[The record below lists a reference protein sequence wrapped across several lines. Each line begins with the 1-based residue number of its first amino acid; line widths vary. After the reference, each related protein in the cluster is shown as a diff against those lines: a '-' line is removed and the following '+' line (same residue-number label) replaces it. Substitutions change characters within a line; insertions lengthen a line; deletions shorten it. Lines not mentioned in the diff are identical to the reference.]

1 VQPNGTAQ
9 SNNLTESAN
18 TTCRMRFG
26 GAAKFSAVY
35 DSGGKLALKG
45 MVERL
50 AMVYI
55 YFVKRGYC
63 KL

>member
-1 VQPNGTAQ
+1 VQPNGAAQ

-18 TTCRMRFG
+18 TTCRKRFG
-26 GAAKFSAVY
+26 GAAKFSTVY

-50 AMVYI
+50 GNGVH
-55 YFVKRGYC
+55 
-63 KL
+63 L

>member
-18 TTCRMRFG
+18 TTCRKRFG
-26 GAAKFSAVY
+26 GAAKFSTAY

-45 MVERL
+45 MVERQ
-50 AMVYI
+50 AMVLL
-55 YFVKRGYC
+55 C
-63 KL
+63 KKTIW

>member
-9 SNNLTESAN
+9 SSNLTESAN
-18 TTCRMRFG
+18 ATCRKRFG
-26 GAAKFSAVY
+26 GAAKFSTVY

-45 MVERL
+45 IVERL

-55 YFVKRGYC
+55 YNVRRRLC